1 MPMEDANLAEGG
13 RPAVEGGTVEVG
25 PGEVDNMAAD
35 VLVTADRAV
44 AVVVAWIR
52 FLQDLEVYQ
61 LTWRKMAEAA
71 ATSSPDN
78 T

>member
-1 MPMEDANLAEGG
+1 
-13 RPAVEGGTVEVG
+13 
-25 PGEVDNMAAD
+25 VDNMAAD